1 MVSMMKNFD
10 KNILEKNLVQ
20 NVCNSNEFKGWLLSK
35 RWFGEKSALS
45 NLAFDI
51 GITYFELIAD
61 RILVNIIEVKTPDY
75 SKTYFL
81 PLIYYEKVEDILE
94 PLEKTREIILNLTE
108 NTFSKKIAVTVEN
121 EQKIITLNLVEAEY
135 CLFFWRKMLFDT
147 TVSESFPSMD
157 MELTLYTDQFE
168 EDVNMKKV
176 QNLIEAGLYPDR
188 YQLSI
193 NQLGKGNTTNML
205 FSLNIS
211 NKRNPDQSSV
221 SYVLKS
227 YKDYSVSLEPSTLFV
242 LVKNKFPNAPKI
254 YGTIKLLD
262 KETIGIIESVPNV
275 GNLGEIYWNEL
286 NNMITKVFKDLNKNY
301 SIYNEKQN
309 ISNLIK
315 ESCAETIKLS
325 SEIGGFIKNLHKALI
340 LSSQDEYSLESA
352 DSNTYLRNYTERL
365 NGIISEL
372 LTHMT
377 QQSESA
383 FFNLPKISSILIDIK
398 DIIERFRAEFQV
410 PKIEIQPVHQD
421 LHMEQ
426 ILYNKADSQYNFYF
440 IDFEGDPQ
448 LAIEERKAKFPVEKD
463 LASFLRALSY
473 IKFNTLLNFI
483 EKKIIRKGRYEVPE
497 EILYNLYFRR
507 AAKPLNKTLDVVLN
521 VLNIWETKLMGKIL
535 KNLNMDYILITYFYI
550 ERALNELN
558 YEIGH
563 RPNKILVPI
572 LGLKEIVDKN

>member
-1 MVSMMKNFD
+1 MIPMMNIFD
-10 KNILEKNLVQ
+10 DKNLVQ

-35 RWFGEKSALS
+35 RWFGDKSALS
-45 NLAFDI
+45 NLDFNI
-51 GITYFELIAD
+51 RINYFKLIAD
-61 RILVNIIEVKTPDY
+61 RILLNIIEVKTTNY

-81 PLIYYEKVEDILE
+81 PLIYYEKVEEILE
-94 PLEKTREIILNLTE
+94 PIEKTRETILNLTE
-108 NTFSKKIAVTVEN
+108 NTFSKKIAVTVE
-121 EQKIITLNLVEAEY
+121 EEPKIITLNLVEAEF

-147 TVSESFPSMD
+147 SLSEKFPSMD
-157 MELTLYTDQFE
+157 MELRLYTDQFE
-168 EDVNMKKV
+168 DDINMKKV
-176 QNLIEAGLYPDR
+176 QHLIEAGLYPDR
-188 YQLSI
+188 YELSI
-193 NQLGKGNTTNML
+193 NQLGKGNTTNIL
-205 FSLNIS
+205 FLLTIS
-211 NKRNPDQSSV
+211 NKRNPDQPSV

-242 LVKNKFPNAPKI
+242 LVKNNFPNAPKI
-254 YGTIKLLD
+254 YGTIKVLD

-286 NNMITKVFKDLNKNY
+286 NNMITKTFKDLNKDY
-301 SIYNEKQN
+301 SNYNEKQN

-315 ESCAETIKLS
+315 ENCAETIKLS
-325 SEIGGFIKNLHKALI
+325 SEIGGFINNLHNALI
-340 LSSQDEYSLESA
+340 LSNQEEYSLESV
-352 DSNTYLRNYTERL
+352 DSNSYLRNYTKRL

-372 LTHMT
+372 LNHMT
-377 QQSESA
+377 QQPESA

-410 PKIEIQPVHQD
+410 PKIDIQPVHQD

-426 ILYNKADSQYNFYF
+426 ILYNKIDNQYKFYF

-448 LAIEERKAKFPVEKD
+448 LTIGERKGKFPVEKD

-507 AAKPLNKTLDVVLN
+507 AAKPLNESLDVVLN

-535 KNLNMDYILITYFYI
+535 KNLNMDYVLITYFYI
-550 ERALNELN
+550 ERALNELS

-563 RPNKILVPI
+563 RPNKIIVPI
-572 LGLKEIVDKN
+572 LGLKEIVDKS

>member
-1 MVSMMKNFD
+1 MVPMMNIFDD
-10 KNILEKNLVQ
+10 KNLIQ

-35 RWFGEKSALS
+35 RWFGDKSVLS

-51 GITYFELIAD
+51 EISYFELIAD
-61 RILVNIIEVKTPDY
+61 RILLNIIEVKTPNY
-75 SKTYFL
+75 SKKYFL
-81 PLIYYEKVEDILE
+81 PLVYYEKIEDILE
-94 PLEKTREIILNLTE
+94 PLENTREIILILTE

-121 EQKIITLNLVEAEY
+121 EQKIVTLNLVEAEF

-147 TVSESFPSMD
+147 TVSEKFPSMD
-157 MELTLYTDQFE
+157 MELTLYTNQFE
-168 EDVNMKKV
+168 DEVNMKKV
-176 QNLIEAGLYPDR
+176 QTLIEAGLYPDR

-193 NQLGKGNTTNML
+193 EQLGKGNTTNIL

-211 NKRNPDQSSV
+211 NKRKPEQPSV

-242 LVKNKFPNAPKI
+242 LVKNNFPNAPKI

-262 KETIGIIESVPNV
+262 KETIGIIESVPNL

-286 NNMITKVFKDLNKNY
+286 NKMIINIFKDIKKDY
-301 SIYNEKQN
+301 SHYNEKQN

-315 ESCAETIKLS
+315 ENCAETIKLS
-325 SEIGGFIKNLHKALI
+325 SEIGDLVKTLHNSLI
-340 LSSQDEYSLESA
+340 LSNQEEYSLESV
-352 DSNTYLRNYTERL
+352 DSTTYLRNYTQRL

-372 LTHMT
+372 LSHMT

-398 DIIERFRAEFQV
+398 DIIERFRDEFKV
-410 PKIEIQPVHQD
+410 PKINIQPVHQD

-426 ILYNKADSQYNFYF
+426 ILYNKVDNQYKFYF

-448 LAIEERKAKFPVEKD
+448 LTIEERKAKFPVEKD

-473 IKFNTLLNFI
+473 IKFNTLLLFI
-483 EKKIIRKGRYEVPE
+483 EKKFIRKERYKVPE

-507 AAKPLNKTLDVVLN
+507 AARPLNKTLDTVLYVLN
-521 VLNIWETKLMGKIL
+521 VWETKLMGKIL
-535 KNLNMDYILITYFYI
+535 KNLNLDYVLITYFYI
-550 ERALNELN
+550 ERALYELS

-563 RPNKILVPI
+563 RPNKILVPV
-572 LGLKEIVDKN
+572 LGLKEIVDKS

>member
-1 MVSMMKNFD
+1 MIPMMNTFD
-10 KNILEKNLVQ
+10 KNLVQ
-20 NVCNSNEFKGWLLSK
+20 SVCNSNEFKGWLLSK
-35 RWFGEKSALS
+35 RWFGDKSILS
-45 NLAFDI
+45 NLAFEIDI
-51 GITYFELIAD
+51 NYFELIAD
-61 RILVNIIEVKTPDY
+61 RILLNIIEVKTPEY

-81 PLIYYEKVEDILE
+81 PLIYYEKVEEILE
-94 PLEKTREIILNLTE
+94 PVEKTREIILNLTE

-121 EQKIITLNLVEAEY
+121 EQKIITLNLVEAEF

-147 TVSESFPSMD
+147 SLSEKFPSMD

-176 QNLIEAGLYPDR
+176 QTLIEAGLYSDR
-188 YQLSI
+188 YELSI
-193 NQLGKGNTTNML
+193 NQLGKGNTTNLL
-205 FSLNIS
+205 FLLTIS
-211 NKRNPDQSSV
+211 NKRNLNQSPV

-242 LVKNKFPNAPKI
+242 LVKNNFPNAPKI
-254 YGTIKLLD
+254 YGTIKVLD
-262 KETIGIIESVPNV
+262 KETIGILESVPNE

-286 NNMITKVFKDLNKNY
+286 NNMITKVFKDLNKDY
-301 SIYNEKQN
+301 SNYNEKQN
-309 ISNLIK
+309 ISDLIK

-325 SEIGGFIKNLHKALI
+325 SEIGEFITKLHNALI
-340 LSSQDEYSLESA
+340 LSNQDEYSLESV

-365 NGIISEL
+365 NSIISEL

-398 DIIERFRAEFQV
+398 DIIERFRAEFKV
-410 PKIEIQPVHQD
+410 PKIDIQPVHQD

-426 ILYNKADSQYNFYF
+426 ILYNKVNSQYNFYF

-448 LAIEERKAKFPVEKD
+448 LTIEERKGKFPVEKD

-483 EKKIIRKGRYEVPE
+483 EKKIIRKNKYEVPE

-507 AAKPLNKTLDVVLN
+507 AARPLNKTLDSVLN

-535 KNLNMDYILITYFYI
+535 KNLNLDYVLITYFYI
-550 ERALNELN
+550 ERALYELS
-558 YEIGH
+558 YEVGH